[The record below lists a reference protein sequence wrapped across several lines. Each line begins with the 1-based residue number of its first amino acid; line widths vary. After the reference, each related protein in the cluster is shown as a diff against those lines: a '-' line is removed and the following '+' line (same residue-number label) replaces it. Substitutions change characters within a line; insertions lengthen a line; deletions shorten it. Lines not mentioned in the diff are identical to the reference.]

1 MTLPLL
7 SSAKIDHKSP
17 FIGKVKE
24 LDEEVTSFLNLV
36 RRHVENSE
44 EIKNIYSFHSTKL
57 FNYLPKYCN
66 VSLIVNSP

>member
-36 RRHVENSE
+36 RGHVENSE
-44 EIKNIYSFHSTKL
+44 EIKKIYTVFIAPNCSITFQNTAMFL
-57 FNYLPKYCN
+57 
-66 VSLIVNSP
+66 

>member
-1 MTLPLL
+1 MNLPLL

-44 EIKNIYSFHSTKL
+44 EIKNFIQFS
-57 FNYLPKYCN
+57 
-66 VSLIVNSP
+66 